1 MGPGLGTA
9 HTHDVSVSPGA
20 RAAGATRLALASSPG
35 RASLNGTRRTAHRG
49 LACVAV
55 LRALRAPRFRRERL
69 RHHKRHQSECLTSP
83 RNPDTR
89 ATHGAPPARGAVGS
103 RPERRSDSERRCA
116 MGATQQRQPSNAWTI
131 GPAPAMEREPSG
143 ATRKEGLAS
152 LWPPPQPRAQRRVSH
167 SPSLALLFTAPLA
180 YTARSRRTGR
190 SRGRNSNAEPDR
202 ARNMTIDI
210 LTTLGR

>member
-20 RAAGATRLALASSPG
+20 RARRYARLALASSPG

-83 RNPDTR
+83 RNPGHARDTR
-89 ATHGAPPARGAVGS
+89 RAARPGS
-103 RPERRSDSERRCA
+103 RREPTGETERQRETVRDGSNPATS
-116 MGATQQRQPSNAWTI
+116 TQQRMDLLLPWREN
-131 GPAPAMEREPSG
+131 PAAQRGRRGWRRSGLPRSREHS
-143 ATRKEGLAS
+143 AAS
-152 LWPPPQPRAQRRVSH
+152 LTRPLSLSCSQPLSH
-167 SPSLALLFTAPLA
+167 TQPGAAGPDAPGEGTATPNR
-180 YTARSRRTGR
+180 TARAT
-190 SRGRNSNAEPDR
+190 
-202 ARNMTIDI
+202 
-210 LTTLGR
+210 

>member
-9 HTHDVSVSPGA
+9 HTHTTYPRGPGP
-20 RAAGATRLALASSPG
+20 GATRLALASSPG

-83 RNPDTR
+83 RNPGHARDTR
-89 ATHGAPPARGAVGS
+89 RAARPGS
-103 RPERRSDSERRCA
+103 RREPTGETERQRETVRDGSNPATS
-116 MGATQQRQPSNAWTI
+116 TQQRMDLLLPWREN
-131 GPAPAMEREPSG
+131 PA
-143 ATRKEGLAS
+143 
-152 LWPPPQPRAQRRVSH
+152 AQRGRRGWRRSGLPCSREHSARVSH

>member
-9 HTHDVSVSPGA
+9 HTHTTYPPRGPGP
-20 RAAGATRLALASSPG
+20 GATRLALASSPG

-116 MGATQQRQPSNAWTI
+116 MGATQQRQHSNAWTCSCH
-131 GPAPAMEREPSG
+131 GERTQRRNEEGG
-143 ATRKEGLAS
+143 AGVALAS
-152 LWPPPQPRAQRRVSH
+152 PAAESTAPRLSLALSRSLVHSPSRIHSPEPPDRTLPGKEQQRRTGPRAQH
-167 SPSLALLFTAPLA
+167 
-180 YTARSRRTGR
+180 
-190 SRGRNSNAEPDR
+190 D
-202 ARNMTIDI
+202 D
-210 LTTLGR
+210 

>member
-9 HTHDVSVSPGA
+9 HTHTTYPRGPGP
-20 RAAGATRLALASSPG
+20 GATRLALASSPG

-69 RHHKRHQSECLTSP
+69 RHHKRHQSAECLTSP

-103 RPERRSDSERRCA
+103 RPERRCDSERRCA
-116 MGATQQRQPSNAWTI
+116 MGATQQRQPSNAWTCSCH
-131 GPAPAMEREPSG
+131 GERTQRRNEEGGAGVALASPAAESTAPASLTRPLSLSCSQPLSHTQPG
-143 ATRKEGLAS
+143 AAGPDAPAGKEQQRRTG
-152 LWPPPQPRAQRRVSH
+152 PRAQH
-167 SPSLALLFTAPLA
+167 
-180 YTARSRRTGR
+180 
-190 SRGRNSNAEPDR
+190 D
-202 ARNMTIDI
+202 D
-210 LTTLGR
+210 